1 VYLSKSTVLGSLLI
15 ILLTVFGAVVTIQLP
30 TLSVAG
36 VIIST
41 PIFVGL
47 IGGLLL
53 AVLLISHYRFEGTR
67 EWTGLVLFGVGI
79 ILALTQRPPFNWLG
93 VLAIFLSLAVE
104 WEVDRHLFRVVS
116 R

>member
-1 VYLSKSTVLGSLLI
+1 MYLSKSTVLGSLLI

-30 TLSVAG
+30 TVSVAG
-36 VIIST
+36 VIISM

-53 AVLLISHYRFEGTR
+53 AVLLISHYRLEGTR

-79 ILALTQRPPFNWLG
+79 ILALTQRPPFSWFG

-104 WEVDRHLFRVVS
+104 WEVDRHLFRVAS